1 MNNPT
6 KEAPTASR
14 RRRILMPLLLLLILI
29 AGAFYIGYLMTSAN
43 GLLDDK
49 AARIEQQKQECIAFG
64 GELDTSPYLISDYQ
78 CILDDGAVVV
88 PQ

>member
-1 MNNPT
+1 MDKPI

-14 RRRILMPLLLLLILI
+14 RRRILVPLLILI
-29 AGAFYIGYLMTSAN
+29 AGVFYVGYLTTSAN

-49 AARIEQQKQECIAFG
+49 AARVEQQKQECIAVG
-64 GELDTSPYLISDYQ
+64 GELDTSPHLISDYQ
-78 CILDDGAVVV
+78 CILDDGTVVV